1 MKFQEMEEKMRQEK
15 QRKINQQPEKATARE
30 EASTPAM
37 PKNHK
42 PSPKHGS
49 GINAQVYEQS
59 SERNLLIDDEIDDI
73 SERGTYDTYGQTPT
87 TVMAPTTT
95 SQDAQTL
102 GHRPIFVSSTPE
114 PESEPDEADPALEPH
129 LERDPSSSESDE
141 AEDKLQSLRDTKAA
155 AGQKQQLE
163 TTRVSVEKLEVIEIK
178 ADGATGHLMPITD
191 ISESSEETKE
201 STAEWDK

>member
-1 MKFQEMEEKMRQEK
+1 MRQEK
-15 QRKINQQPEKATARE
+15 QRKINQQPEKANARE
-30 EASTPAM
+30 EASTPTM

-95 SQDAQTL
+95 SQDAHTL
-102 GHRPIFVSSTPE
+102 GHRPIYVSSTPE
-114 PESEPDEADPALEPH
+114 PESEPDSAEPALEPQ
-129 LERDPSSSESDE
+129 LDASSSESDE
-141 AEDKLQSLRDTKAA
+141 AEDKLQSLRDTSAA
-155 AGQKQQLE
+155 AGQKQLE
-163 TTRVSVEKLEVIEIK
+163 TTKVSVEKLEVIEIK

-201 STAEWDK
+201 STDEREEK

>member
-15 QRKINQQPEKATARE
+15 QRKLNQQAEKAAPRE
-30 EASTPAM
+30 EASTPAL

-87 TVMAPTTT
+87 TVMAPTTS
-95 SQDAQTL
+95 SQDTHTL

-114 PESEPDEADPALEPH
+114 PESDAEPETEPEEEPQ
-129 LERDPSSSESDE
+129 LVDDRTSSESDE
-141 AEDKLQSLRDTKAA
+141 VEDKLQSLRDTNAA
-155 AGQKQQLE
+155 AGQKKAE
-163 TTRVSVEKLEVIEIK
+163 TTKVSVEKLEVIEIK
-178 ADGATGHLMPITD
+178 ADGTTGHLMPITG
-191 ISESSEETKE
+191 ISESSEQSKE
-201 STAEWDK
+201 SAGE

>member
-15 QRKINQQPEKATARE
+15 QRKINQKTEKAAPRE
-30 EASTPAM
+30 EASTPAL

-87 TVMAPTTT
+87 TVMAPTTS
-95 SQDAQTL
+95 SQDTHTL

-114 PESEPDEADPALEPH
+114 PESEAEPETEPEEEPQLVGDPT
-129 LERDPSSSESDE
+129 SSESDE
-141 AEDKLQSLRDTKAA
+141 VEDKLQSLRDTNAA
-155 AGQKQQLE
+155 AGKKKLE
-163 TTRVSVEKLEVIEIK
+163 TTKVSVEKLEVIEIK
-178 ADGATGHLMPITD
+178 ADGTTGHLMPITG
-191 ISESSEETKE
+191 ISESSEQSKE
-201 STAEWDK
+201 SAGEWE